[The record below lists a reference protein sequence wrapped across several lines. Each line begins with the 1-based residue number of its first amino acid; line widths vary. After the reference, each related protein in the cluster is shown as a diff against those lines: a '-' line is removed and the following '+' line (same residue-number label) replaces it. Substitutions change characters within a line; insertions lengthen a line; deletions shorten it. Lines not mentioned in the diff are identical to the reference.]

1 MNEFFKN
8 RPSHHRNG
16 GGLLYVYSSK
26 VVWTEGHRGKLAC
39 GNGFKA
45 AFSPPPEFQG
55 ESGMLTAEDAFVASI
70 NMSFT
75 IAFLRFAEK
84 EKVNLCEYECNCNG
98 IMDRVM
104 PRMAFKRIVLHPRAV
119 VASDAD
125 VPAVERCMDLADK
138 YAVVRNSV
146 KPKVVLEYKIE
157 LDKRKAAAKADMTQ

>member
-1 MNEFFKN
+1 M
-8 RPSHHRNG
+8 
-16 GGLLYVYSSK
+16 YVYSSK

-45 AFSPPPEFQG
+45 PFSPPPEFSG
-55 ESGMLTAEDAFVASI
+55 EPGTLTPEDAFVAAI

-75 IAFLRFAEK
+75 LAFLKFAEK
-84 EKVNLCEYECNCNG
+84 EKVCLTEFECSCNG

-119 VASDAD
+119 VASDED
-125 VPAVERCMDLADK
+125 VPKVERCMDLADK

-146 KPKVVLEYKIE
+146 KPKVVLEFKIE
-157 LDKRKAAAKADMTQ
+157 IDKKKAAAARAEMAE

>member
-16 GGLLYVYSSK
+16 GGRLYVYSSK

>member
-1 MNEFFKN
+1 M
-8 RPSHHRNG
+8 
-16 GGLLYVYSSK
+16 YVYSSK

-45 AFSPPPEFQG
+45 AFSPPPEFSG
-55 ESGMLTAEDAFVASI
+55 EPGTLTPEDAFVASI

-75 IAFLRFAEK
+75 LAFLRFSEK
-84 EKVNLCEYECNCNG
+84 EKVRLCEFECSCNG

-119 VASDAD
+119 VASDED

-146 KPKVVLEYKIE
+146 KPKVVLEFKIE
-157 LDKRKAAAKADMTQ
+157 IDKKKAAAARAEMAE

>member
-1 MNEFFKN
+1 M
-8 RPSHHRNG
+8 
-16 GGLLYVYSSK
+16 YVYSSQA
-26 VVWTEGHRGKLAC
+26 VWTGDHRGRLAC

-45 AFSPPPEFQG
+45 VFSPPPEFQG
-55 ESGMLTAEDAFVASI
+55 ESGTLTAEDAFVASI
-70 NMSFT
+70 NMSFSL
-75 IAFLRFAEK
+75 AFLRFCEK
-84 EKVNLCEYECNCNG
+84 EKVRLCEFECSCNG

-119 VASDAD
+119 VASDED

-157 LDKRKAAAKADMTQ
+157 IDKKGAGEKKPGKAD

>member
-1 MNEFFKN
+1 M
-8 RPSHHRNG
+8 
-16 GGLLYVYSSK
+16 YVYSSK

-45 AFSPPPEFQG
+45 PFSPPPEFQG
-55 ESGMLTAEDAFVASI
+55 ESGTLTPEDAFVAAI

-75 IAFLRFAEK
+75 LSFLKFAEK
-84 EKVNLCEYECNCNG
+84 EKVRLCEFECNCNG

-104 PRMAFKRIVLHPRAV
+104 PRMAFKRIVLHPRVV
-119 VASDAD
+119 VASDD
-125 VPAVERCMDLADK
+125 EVLAVERCMDLADK

-157 LDKRKAAAKADMTQ
+157 IDKKGAAAARAEMAE

>member
-1 MNEFFKN
+1 M
-8 RPSHHRNG
+8 
-16 GGLLYVYSSK
+16 YVYSSK

-45 AFSPPPEFQG
+45 PFSPPPEFSG
-55 ESGMLTAEDAFVASI
+55 ESGTLTPEDAFVAAI
-70 NMSFT
+70 NMSFML
-75 IAFLRFAEK
+75 AFLKFAEK
-84 EKVNLCEYECNCNG
+84 EKVRICEFECNCNG

-104 PRMAFKRIVLHPRAV
+104 PRMAFKRIVLHPRV
-119 VASDAD
+119 MVASDAD

-157 LDKRKAAAKADMTQ
+157 LDKKRAAAAKAEMAE

>member
-16 GGLLYVYSSK
+16 GGCLYVYSSK

-55 ESGMLTAEDAFVASI
+55 ESGMLTPEDAFVASI

-98 IMDRVM
+98 IMDRIM

-157 LDKRKAAAKADMTQ
+157 LDKRKAPAKAETAQ